1 VHPGVGAWFEGAI
14 AVFTHSDLGF
24 GPSDD
29 GGEQEML
36 LGLGVLPEPQ
46 LVARHFGM
54 VGFGEPMLQL
64 LRHYGDGP
72 GSGAVLG

>member
-1 VHPGVGAWFEGAI
+1 VQPGIGASFEGAVT
-14 AVFTHSDLGF
+14 VFARGDLGL

-29 GGEQEML
+29 DGEQEIL
-36 LGLGVLPEPQ
+36 FGLGVLPEAQ
-46 LVARHFGM
+46 LVALHFGV

-64 LRHYGDGP
+64 LQHHSNGP